1 MHSAYS
7 SECAD
12 WIATNGGCMNVMQEY
27 KTWSDADKAALRD
40 LRAEVAA
47 KIGSEPKLGDMIA
60 AVTPG
65 VETPAYLKGL

>member
-1 MHSAYS
+1 
-7 SECAD
+7 
-12 WIATNGGCMNVMQEY
+12 MNVMQEY

-47 KIGSEPKLGDMIA
+47 KIGDEPKLGDMIA